1 VRAVLVRAAVT
12 RRMVAIVN
20 EHLIITLDNASGIS
34 LQAQI
39 RQSVVEAILGH
50 SILPGDKLPSS
61 RALAKQLKISRN
73 TVILAYQALVDTGYL
88 RPRERSGYVVSDDA
102 PITRL
107 VDTPGDQPPSDVD
120 RDSPGQPEILPE
132 TLPGTLPGILPE
144 TLPDNAAGHVDWD
157 QKLVH
162 SYSYIRPVQKPVN
175 WREFPYPFVYGQVDD
190 ELFSHSEWRD
200 CARQA
205 LGMRNFSTMAG
216 DFGQHDD
223 SMLVNYICSRS
234 LPRRGIKA
242 RPEQILVTLGAQNAL
257 YLIAQLLIDQQK
269 QVVIENPCYPDL
281 RDILLQRTQHITPLD
296 VDAEGL
302 VLDETVLAQT
312 DAVFITPSH
321 QCPTTYTMPAS
332 RRRQLLSMAKRH
344 DFLIVED
351 DYEFE
356 MNFLESPTP
365 ALKSQDVDGRVI
377 YVGSL
382 SKSVFPGLRLG
393 YLVAPELVI
402 KQARALRHLILRHP
416 PGHAQRT
423 LAYFMALGHYDAQI
437 RRLRRHLAERR
448 RVLQQAMDTEPLF
461 SQAAAHFGGT
471 SFWVHGPDWL
481 DARVLAQ
488 RAMAGGVLI
497 EPGDVFFRSEAAPLN
512 YFRLSYSAISTDRIG
527 EGFKRLVKAVNS
539 LV

>member
-1 VRAVLVRAAVT
+1 MNA
-12 RRMVAIVN
+12 
-20 EHLIITLDNASGIS
+20 HLIISLDTSSESS

-39 RQSVVEAILGH
+39 RQSIVEAILGH

-61 RALAKQLKISRN
+61 RDLAKQLGVSRN
-73 TVILAYQALVDTGYL
+73 TVTIAYQALVDTGYL
-88 RPRERSGYVVSDDA
+88 QPRDRSGFFVSDEA

-107 VDTPGDQPPSDVD
+107 VDTPGELGNYSDTQS
-120 RDSPGQPEILPE
+120 DSPVIASSN
-132 TLPGTLPGILPE
+132 TVV
-144 TLPDNAAGHVDWD
+144 DYVDWQ
-157 QKLVH
+157 QKVVK
-162 SYSYIRPVQKPVN
+162 SFNYVRPVQKPVN

-190 ELFSHSEWRD
+190 ELFAHSEWRD

-205 LGMRNFSTMAG
+205 LGMRNFSEMVG
-216 DFGQHDD
+216 DFGQYDD
-223 SMLVNYICSRS
+223 AMLVNYICSRS

-257 YLIAQLLIDQQK
+257 YLIAQLIVDAEK
-269 QVVIENPCYPDL
+269 RVVIENPCYPDL
-281 RDILLQRTQHITPLD
+281 RDILLQRTKQIISLD

-302 VLDETVLAQT
+302 VLDNRAFEKT

-321 QCPTTYTMPAS
+321 QCPTTCTMPAN
-332 RRRQLLSMAKRH
+332 RRRKLLNMAQTH

-365 ALKSQDVDGRVI
+365 ALKSQDRDGRVI

-393 YLVAPELVI
+393 YLVASEKLI
-402 KQARALRHLILRHP
+402 KEARALRHLILRHP

-437 RRLRRHLAERR
+437 RRSRRHLAKRR
-448 RVLQQAMDTEPLF
+448 RVLQRAMEAEPLL
-461 SQAAAHFGGT
+461 SQTAAHFGGT
-471 SFWVHGPDWL
+471 SFWVHGPNWL
-481 DARVLAQ
+481 DARILAE
-488 RAMAGGVLI
+488 RAMSKGVLI
-497 EPGDVFFRSEAAPLN
+497 EPGDVFFPSKSAPLN
-512 YFRLSYSAISTDRIG
+512 YFRLSYSAISEDKIANGIALLG
-527 EGFKRLVKAVNS
+527 EVLHDLRS
-539 LV
+539 

>member
-1 VRAVLVRAAVT
+1 MRAVLVRAAVT

-107 VDTPGDQPPSDVD
+107 VDTPGDQPSSNVD

-144 TLPDNAAGHVDWD
+144 TLSDNAAGHVDWD

-393 YLVAPELVI
+393 YLVAPEHVI

-481 DARVLAQ
+481 DARLLAQ